1 MLQMENYQKTTNYNL
16 LEDSDIIDNLTST
29 NTDKAL
35 AANQGKILKDGMN
48 AVFGNVKEFR
58 AGQIILSF
66 NGTSAQIFTKDQ
78 VDEILGVTDSGGTN
92 VILLTQN
99 ADLDASG
106 SKHLIAAYYN
116 ESSQKWGV
124 HFDGTV
130 SGGAKVNYMLVYF
143 GQESE
148 VQS

>member
-16 LEDSDIIDNLTST
+16 LEDKDIADNLTTTET
-29 NTDKAL
+29 NKAL
-35 AANQGKILKDGMN
+35 SANQGKILKDGMD
-48 AVFGNVKEFR
+48 AVFGNVKKFR

-66 NGTSAQIFTKDQ
+66 NGANGQIFTKDQ
-78 VDEILGVTDSGGTN
+78 VDEILGVTDSSGTN
-92 VILLTQN
+92 VILLVQN
-99 ADLDASG
+99 ADLNSSS
-106 SKHLIAAYYN
+106 SKYLTSAYYN

-143 GQESE
+143 
-148 VQS
+148 

>member
-35 AANQGKILKDGMN
+35 AANQGKVLKDGMD
-48 AVFGNVKEFR
+48 AVFGNVKKFR

-66 NGTSAQIFTKDQ
+66 NGANAQIFEKDQ
-78 VDEILGVTDSGGTN
+78 VDEILGVTDSSGKN
-92 VILLTQN
+92 VILLVQN
-99 ADLDASG
+99 ADLNESDNKYLTS
-106 SKHLIAAYYN
+106 AYYS

-130 SGGAKVNYMLVYF
+130 NGGAKVNYMLVYF
-143 GQESE
+143 
-148 VQS
+148 